1 MSAEAAARQ
10 QLWEGLCKL
19 RLTGLLA
26 HASAQRIPAAA
37 VRTAMDSA
45 EPKAALMQLC
55 LLHNPSQEAQGWGD
69 LEDSLLCGGEEAALS
84 VGLVLDHAAELL
96 EQQLLQT
103 PRPERPPLRL
113 LLQAVEDLEV
123 SVDGER
129 CDEIADGSAEQMHK
143 VSAALVAVGS
153 IASNLAADV
162 VPAVTTLVEMLA
174 E

>member
-1 MSAEAAARQ
+1 MK
-10 QLWEGLCKL
+10 G
-19 RLTGLLA
+19 
-26 HASAQRIPAAA
+26 AQRRQCQLQLVHPSL
-37 VRTAMDSA
+37 RTIT
-45 EPKAALMQLC
+45 
-55 LLHNPSQEAQGWGD
+55 
-69 LEDSLLCGGEEAALS
+69 
-84 VGLVLDHAAELL
+84 
-96 EQQLLQT
+96 LLQT

-123 SVDGER
+123 SVDGAK

-143 VSAALVAVGS
+143 LSAALVAVGS

>member
-1 MSAEAAARQ
+1 MLPPRR
-10 QLWEGLCKL
+10 L
-19 RLTGLLA
+19 RLLVVRLLLL
-26 HASAQRIPAAA
+26 SEGAQ
-37 VRTAMDSA
+37 
-45 EPKAALMQLC
+45 
-55 LLHNPSQEAQGWGD
+55 
-69 LEDSLLCGGEEAALS
+69 
-84 VGLVLDHAAELL
+84 
-96 EQQLLQT
+96 
-103 PRPERPPLRL
+103 L

-123 SVDGER
+123 SVDGTR